1 MNTYE
6 ESVESVRE
14 AIHAVCEEKSLT
26 FKKGQRMGVFLR
38 GGLPVCGE
46 ELRRLGLH
54 RVVAKTRTLVEGE
67 PLVRYL

>member
-6 ESVESVRE
+6 DVESVRE
-14 AIHAVCEEKSLT
+14 AILAVCEEKGLS
-26 FKKGQRMGVFLR
+26 FKKGQQMGVFLR
-38 GGLPVCGE
+38 EGLPVCGE

-54 RVVAKTRTLVEGE
+54 RIVAKTMTVVEGK